1 MHYLSQLYIINSDLH
16 IMFCLHLSGKFVYL
30 KTSMKHLKKKKKKLK
45 KERKMNRWY
54 NQFFRID
61 SMEGLGL

>member
-45 KERKMNRWY
+45 KRKK
-54 NQFFRID
+54 D
-61 SMEGLGL
+61 E